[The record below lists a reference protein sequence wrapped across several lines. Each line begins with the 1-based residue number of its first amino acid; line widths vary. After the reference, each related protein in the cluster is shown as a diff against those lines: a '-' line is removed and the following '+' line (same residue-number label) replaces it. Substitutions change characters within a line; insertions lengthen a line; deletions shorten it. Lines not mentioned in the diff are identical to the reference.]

1 MEREPI
7 VAGQFY
13 PASLKALTDQI
24 EFFVNTGLKKEKVK
38 GVVSPHAGYIYSGKV
53 AVQVF
58 SQIEIPETVVLIG
71 PSHTGM
77 GKRFA
82 LYPDGS
88 WKTPLGNIKI
98 DKKLSA
104 SILKNSLL
112 ITEDEQAHL
121 YEHSIEVQLPIMQ
134 YFRKDF
140 KIVPIAVAQAD
151 IKSCRKIAFAIS
163 KAIKDS
169 KKEVLIVASSD
180 MTHYEPAKSAK
191 EKDQK
196 AIDAIVGLDEELLY
210 NRIGEYNISMCG
222 YIPTVIMLAASR
234 RLGAKKGKLIKYM
247 TSGHVSGDYSSVVGY
262 AGMIVR

>member
-71 PSHTGM
+71 PNHTGR

-98 DKKLSA
+98 DKELSE
-104 SILKNSLL
+104 SILKNSEL

-140 KIVPIAVAQAD
+140 KIVPIAVTQAD
-151 IKSCRKIAFAIS
+151 MESCKKIASAITD
-163 KAIKDS
+163 AIKDS
-169 KKEVLIVASSD
+169 KKQVLIVASSD
-180 MTHYEPAKSAK
+180 MTHYEPAESVK

-196 AIDAIVGLDEELLY
+196 AIDAILDLDEELLFD
-210 NRIGEYNISMCG
+210 RIEKYNISMCG
-222 YIPTVIMLAASR
+222 YIPTVIMLAASK

-247 TSGHVSGDYSSVVGY
+247 TSGDVSGDYDSVVGY
-262 AGMIVR
+262 AGVIVK